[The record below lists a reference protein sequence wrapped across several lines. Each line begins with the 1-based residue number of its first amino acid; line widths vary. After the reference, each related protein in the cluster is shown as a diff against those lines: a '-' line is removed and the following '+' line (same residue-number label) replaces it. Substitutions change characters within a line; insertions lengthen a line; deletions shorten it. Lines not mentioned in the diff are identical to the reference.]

1 MSTPTNDG
9 GPAFPCES
17 YGIKNGKETTV
28 PAQGMTLRDWF
39 AGQALAGICAPLY
52 DDESPTIWKHREFA
66 KGAYMFA
73 DAMLA
78 ARKSKK

>member
-1 MSTPTNDG
+1 MSA
-9 GPAFPCES
+9 AFPKS
-17 YGIKNGKETTV
+17 SVNV
-28 PAQGMTLRDWF
+28 PLLDMTLRDYF

-78 ARKSKK
+78 ARKEGNK

>member
-1 MSTPTNDG
+1 MSATIDDG
-9 GPAFPCES
+9 GPAFPA
-17 YGIKNGKETTV
+17 
-28 PAQGMTLRDWF
+28 PAYAANITDKGMTLRDYF

>member
-1 MSTPTNDG
+1 VNAPINDG
-9 GPAFPCES
+9 GPAFPHFKIDPYSSKVEIC
-17 YGIKNGKETTV
+17 
-28 PAQGMTLRDWF
+28 PQGGMSLRDWF

>member
-1 MSTPTNDG
+1 MSAPINDG
-9 GPAFPCES
+9 GPAFPS
-17 YGIKNGKETTV
+17 DNFGQ
-28 PAQGMTLRDWF
+28 PSHAGMTLRDWF

>member
-1 MSTPTNDG
+1 MSAHENNG
-9 GPAFPCES
+9 GPAFPVIYCSE
-17 YGIKNGKETTV
+17 
-28 PAQGMTLRDWF
+28 GMTLRDYF

-78 ARKSKK
+78 ARKEGDK

>member
-1 MSTPTNDG
+1 MSAPIKDG
-9 GPAFPCES
+9 GAAFPVHYCSE
-17 YGIKNGKETTV
+17 
-28 PAQGMTLRDWF
+28 GMTLRDYF

-52 DDESPTIWKHREFA
+52 DDESPTIWNHREFA

-78 ARKSKK
+78 ARDRKEGDK

>member
-1 MSTPTNDG
+1 MSAPTNDG
-9 GPAFPCES
+9 GPAFPHFQFTET
-17 YGIKNGKETTV
+17 GKVEIL
-28 PAQGMTLRDWF
+28 PQGGMSLRDWF